1 MFLIPLLEFRAN
13 CSRRHWLCVEK
24 ATDGEDKW
32 SDTVLISPKA
42 VVLRFS
48 VSRWLST
55 SSVLFCF
62 MLLILKVECYSVFA
76 EGHGFIYFFEIS
88 IILLEH
94 VSNLLA
100 Q

>member
-1 MFLIPLLEFRAN
+1 MFQAPLA
-13 CSRRHWLCVEK
+13 LCRER

-55 SSVLFCF
+55 SSVLSCF
-62 MLLILKVECYSVFA
+62 MLLILKVEYQCYSVFA

-88 IILLEH
+88 VILLEH